1 MKDHFKAF
9 NLTVKVFC
17 ICARCAELHQQ
28 DFTRAIIGGENLNL
42 LALSYLTEDYEDLVS
57 ILNQREEGR
66 QLLDQLVQ
74 VVVEMASLNMKMSA
88 TMN

>member
-1 MKDHFKAF
+1 MKDSFKAF

-17 ICARCAELHQQ
+17 ICARCADLHQQ
-28 DFTRAIIGGENLNL
+28 DFTRAIIQGENLNL
-42 LALSYLTEDYEDLVS
+42 LALSYLTEDYEDLVN

-74 VVVEMASLNMKMSA
+74 VIVEIASKSA
-88 TMN
+88 AMN